1 MSSKP
6 PFIAQ
11 ERSDTCA
18 IACLRMLLA
27 QHGIHVNEEE
37 VVREATFEGFGIYIE
52 ELVRLAEH
60 YGLRAEIQELDL
72 TAIAE
77 LLAHGTYPIV
87 YLDRTLL
94 DREFAIHT
102 VIPIRITRRT
112 VSFLDP
118 LHGER
123 RVPRRT
129 FADAH
134 RRPAFATVI
143 CNPS

>member
-1 MSSKP
+1 MSLKP
-6 PFIAQ
+6 PFVAQ

-27 QHGIHVNEEE
+27 QRGIHVTEEE
-37 VVREATFEGFGIYIE
+37 MIQEATFEGYGIYIE

-60 YGLRAEIQELDL
+60 YGLRAEIQELEL
-72 TAIAE
+72 AAIAE

-87 YLDRTLL
+87 YLDRTPL
-94 DREFAIHT
+94 DGEFAIHT
-102 VIPIRITRRT
+102 VIPIRISRRT
-112 VSFLDP
+112 VAFLDP

-129 FADAH
+129 FENAH
-134 RRPAFATVI
+134 RRLARATVI
-143 CNPS
+143 CTTS